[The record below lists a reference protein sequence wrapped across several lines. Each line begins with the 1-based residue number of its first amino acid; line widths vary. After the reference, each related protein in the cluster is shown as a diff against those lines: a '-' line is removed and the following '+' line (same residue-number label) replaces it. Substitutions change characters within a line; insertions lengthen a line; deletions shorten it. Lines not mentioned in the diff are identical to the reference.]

1 MLNSPSAPGS
11 KRSLGYPGDAEPWG
25 EFVLRHL
32 SPTTAAVLVDAAFF
46 LRRAR
51 CIWGELAPDEAAGRL
66 HGLALDHLRDGDGR
80 RTARLYRVFVY
91 DAPPARW
98 KGHTPLA
105 KKPIDLG
112 RTEVARWREAFH
124 ESLRQKRKVALRLG
138 ELPDSLVTWRLRP
151 SVIRALSR
159 GERALASV
167 SDADFE
173 LDLRQKGVDM
183 RLGLDIASLA
193 FKRQVNQIVLVAG
206 DSDFVPAAK
215 LARREGI
222 DVVLDPMWATIRP
235 ELREHVDGLRS
246 VCPRPSSRSRVR
258 SDPGGGAP

>member
-11 KRSLGYPGDAEPWG
+11 THSLEYPGDADPWG
-25 EFVLRHL
+25 ELFLRHL
-32 SPTTAAVLVDAAFF
+32 SLTTTAVLVDAAFF
-46 LRRAR
+46 LKRAR
-51 CIWGELAPDEAAGRL
+51 RIWGQLTSDAAADRL

-80 RTARLYRVFVY
+80 RTARLYRIFVY

-105 KKPIDLG
+105 RKPVDLG
-112 RTEVARWREAFH
+112 RSAVARWRDAFH
-124 ESLRQKRKVALRLG
+124 EALRQKRKVALRLG

-151 SVIRALSR
+151 SVVRALSR
-159 GERALASV
+159 RERTLHSIT
-167 SDADFE
+167 DDDFE
-173 LDLRQKGVDM
+173 PKLRQKGVDM

-215 LARREGI
+215 MARREGI
-222 DVVLDPMWATIRP
+222 DVVLDPMWATIRS

-246 VCPRPSSRSRVR
+246 VCPQPRSRNGTG
-258 SDPGGGAP
+258 SGAGRAQ